1 MKPEWS
7 CLKDVTIIDVSQL
20 LPGPHACSLLRQLG
34 ADVIKVEQPGTGD
47 TARQLGPTVFAQFN
61 RGKRSV
67 ALDLKTD
74 AGREAFLDLVRNADA
89 VVEGFRPGVMARL
102 GLGYEALAAVNP
114 AIVLCSVSGFGQTGP
129 YASHAGH
136 DLNYLALAGY
146 WATPVQVHDKVSR
159 PRVRVSDYAA
169 SGYAALS
176 LAVAIISAHQ
186 NGQGQHLDV
195 SIHDAILSWTAH
207 GVWAARGHE
216 ASPQA
221 SPTVMPENDLFE
233 TRDGLHL
240 AMGILENK
248 FWVNLCEA
256 LGDEFPALRDPRF
269 ATRAGRYGHKV
280 EVNDLMAAV
289 FRTRDLAEW
298 EAFFGPLDIP
308 FSPLLGATALFEDPH
323 VQAREVVRSV
333 PAEGGIAVNFP
344 VKFSLGLPEG
354 EDFVAQVGEHSV
366 DGSLPKIF
374 AGGIGNA

>member
-7 CLKDVTIIDVSQL
+7 CLKDVTIIDASQL

-34 ADVIKVEQPGTGD
+34 ADVIKVELPGSGD
-47 TARQLGPTVFAQFN
+47 SIRQLGPAAYAQFN
-61 RGKRSV
+61 RGKQSI

-74 AGREAFLDLVRNADA
+74 AGRVAFLELARNADA
-89 VVEGFRPGVMARL
+89 VVEGFRPGVMKRL
-102 GLGYEALAAVNP
+102 GLDYAALAAVNP

-176 LAVAIISAHQ
+176 LAVAIMSARQH
-186 NGQGQHLDV
+186 GRGQHLDV
-195 SIHDAILSWTAH
+195 SIHDTILSWTAH
-207 GVWAARGHE
+207 GAWAARGHE
-216 ASPQA
+216 AAPQE

-233 TRDGLHL
+233 TRDGRHL

-248 FWVNLCEA
+248 FWVNLGEA
-256 LGDEFPALRDPRF
+256 LGEEFPALRDPRY
-269 ATRAGRYGHKV
+269 ATRAGRYGHKLA
-280 EVNDLMAAV
+280 VNDLLAAV

-308 FSPLLGATALFEDPH
+308 FSPVLGAGELFEDAH
-323 VQAREVVRSV
+323 VRARGVVRR
-333 PAEGGIAVNFP
+333 PAGEDGIAVNFP
-344 VKFSLGLPEG
+344 VGFSLGLPEG
-354 EDFVAQVGEHSV
+354 DDFVAGL
-366 DGSLPKIF
+366 GKGT
-374 AGGIGNA
+374 AR

>member
-1 MKPEWS
+1 MKPAWS
-7 CLKDVTIIDVSQL
+7 CLKDVTILDVSQL

-34 ADVIKVEQPGTGD
+34 AEVIKVEQPGSGD
-47 TARQLGPTVFAQFN
+47 TARQLGAHVYAQFN

-67 ALDLKTD
+67 ALDLKSD
-74 AGREAFLDLVRNADA
+74 AGRAAFLELVRDADA

-102 GLGYEALAAVNP
+102 GLGYDALAAVNP

-146 WATPVQVHDKVSR
+146 WATPVQVHDLVSR

-176 LAVAIISAHQ
+176 LAVAIMSARQ

-195 SIHDAILSWTAH
+195 SIHDAVLSWTAH
-207 GVWAARGHE
+207 GAWTARAHE
-216 ASPQA
+216 DSPRAS
-221 SPTVMPENDLFE
+221 STVMPENDLFE
-233 TRDGLHL
+233 TRDGRHL

-248 FWVNLCEA
+248 FWDNLCAA
-256 LGDEFPALRDPRF
+256 LGDAFPALRDSRF
-269 ATRAGRYGHKV
+269 ATRAGRGGHKV
-280 EVNDLMAAV
+280 EVNDLLAAV

-298 EAFFGPLDIP
+298 EDFFAPLDIP
-308 FSPLLGATALFEDPH
+308 FSPVLRAGELFDDAH
-323 VQAREVVRSV
+323 VRAREVVRRV
-333 PAEGGIAVNFP
+333 EGGIAVSFP

-354 EDFVAQVGEHSV
+354 DDFVAGVGQHNSR
-366 DGSLPKIF
+366 
-374 AGGIGNA
+374 

>member
-1 MKPEWS
+1 MKPAWS
-7 CLKDVTIIDVSQL
+7 CLNDVTIIDVSQL

-34 ADVIKVEQPGTGD
+34 ANVIKVEQPGSGD
-47 TARQLGPTVFAQFN
+47 TARQLGAHVYAQFN

-74 AGREAFLDLVRNADA
+74 AGRAAFLDLVRDADA
-89 VVEGFRPGVMARL
+89 VVEGFRPGVMARM
-102 GLGYEALAAVNP
+102 GLGFDALAAVNP

-146 WATPVQVHDKVSR
+146 WATPVQVHDAVSR

-176 LAVAIISAHQ
+176 LAVAIMSARA
-186 NGQGQHLDV
+186 NGHGQHLDV
-195 SIHDAILSWTAH
+195 SIHDAVLSWTAH
-207 GVWAARGHE
+207 GAWTARAHQ

-233 TRDGLHL
+233 TRDGRHL

-248 FWVNLCEA
+248 FWDNLCAA
-256 LGDEFPALRDPRF
+256 LGDAFPGLRDPRF
-269 ATRAGRYGHKV
+269 ATRAGRSGHKV
-280 EVNDLMAAV
+280 AVNDLMAAV

-298 EAFFGPLDIP
+298 VDFFAPFDIP
-308 FSPLLGATALFEDPH
+308 FSPVLGAGELFDDPH
-323 VQAREVVRSV
+323 VRAREVVRRV
-333 PAEGGIAVNFP
+333 EGGIAVDFP

-354 EDFVAQVGEHSV
+354 EDFVAGVGEH
-366 DGSLPKIF
+366 G
-374 AGGIGNA
+374 

>member
-1 MKPEWS
+1 MKPAWS
-7 CLKDVTIIDVSQL
+7 CLNDVTIIDVSQL

-34 ADVIKVEQPGTGD
+34 ADVIKVEQPGSGD
-47 TARQLGPTVFAQFN
+47 TARQLGAHVYAQFN

-74 AGREAFLDLVRNADA
+74 AGRAAFLDLVRDADA
-89 VVEGFRPGVMARL
+89 VVEGFRPGVMARM
-102 GLGYEALAAVNP
+102 GLGFDALAAVNP
-114 AIVLCSVSGFGQTGP
+114 AIVLCSVSSFGQTGP

-146 WATPVQVHDKVSR
+146 WATPVQVHDAVSR

-176 LAVAIISAHQ
+176 LAVAIMSARA

-195 SIHDAILSWTAH
+195 SIHDAVLSWTAH
-207 GVWAARGHE
+207 GAWTARTHE

-233 TRDGLHL
+233 TRDGRHL

-248 FWVNLCEA
+248 FWDNLCAA
-256 LGDEFPALRDPRF
+256 LGDAFPALRDPRF
-269 ATRAGRYGHKV
+269 ATRAGRSGHKV
-280 EVNDLMAAV
+280 AVNDLMAAV

-298 EAFFGPLDIP
+298 VDFFAPFDIP
-308 FSPLLGATALFEDPH
+308 FSPVLGAGELFDDPH
-323 VQAREVVRSV
+323 VRAREVVRRV
-333 PAEGGIAVNFP
+333 EGGIAVDFP

-354 EDFVAQVGEHSV
+354 EDFVAGVGEH
-366 DGSLPKIF
+366 G
-374 AGGIGNA
+374 

>member
-1 MKPEWS
+1 MKPAWS
-7 CLKDVTIIDVSQL
+7 CLNDVTIIDVSQL

-34 ADVIKVEQPGTGD
+34 ADVIKVEQPGSGD
-47 TARQLGPTVFAQFN
+47 TARQLGAHVYAQFN

-74 AGREAFLDLVRNADA
+74 AGRAAFLDLVRDADA
-89 VVEGFRPGVMARL
+89 VVEGFRPGVMARM
-102 GLGYEALAAVNP
+102 GLGFDALAAVNP

-146 WATPVQVHDKVSR
+146 WATPVQVHDAVSR

-176 LAVAIISAHQ
+176 LAVAIMSARQ

-195 SIHDAILSWTAH
+195 SIHDAVLSWTAH
-207 GVWAARGHE
+207 GAWTARAHE

-233 TRDGLHL
+233 TRDGRHL

-248 FWVNLCEA
+248 FWDNLCAA
-256 LGDEFPALRDPRF
+256 LGDAFPGLRDPRF
-269 ATRAGRYGHKV
+269 ATRAGRSGHKV
-280 EVNDLMAAV
+280 AVNDLMAAV

-298 EAFFGPLDIP
+298 VDFFAPFDIP
-308 FSPLLGATALFEDPH
+308 FSPVLGAGELFDDPH
-323 VQAREVVRSV
+323 VRAREVVRRV
-333 PAEGGIAVNFP
+333 EGGIAVDFP

-354 EDFVAQVGEHSV
+354 EDFVAGVGEH
-366 DGSLPKIF
+366 GW
-374 AGGIGNA
+374 G

>member
-1 MKPEWS
+1 MKPAWS
-7 CLKDVTIIDVSQL
+7 CLNDVTIIDVSQL

-34 ADVIKVEQPGTGD
+34 ADVIKVEQPGSGD
-47 TARQLGPTVFAQFN
+47 TARQLGAHVYAQFN

-74 AGREAFLDLVRNADA
+74 AGRAAFLDLVREADA

-102 GLGYEALAAVNP
+102 GLGYDALAAVNP

-146 WATPVQVHDKVSR
+146 WATPVQVHDAVSR

-176 LAVAIISAHQ
+176 LAVAIMSARQH
-186 NGQGQHLDV
+186 GQGQHLDV
-195 SIHDAILSWTAH
+195 SIHDAMLSWTAH
-207 GVWAARGHE
+207 GAWTARAHE
-216 ASPQA
+216 ASPHA

-233 TRDGLHL
+233 TRDGRHL

-248 FWVNLCEA
+248 FWDNLCAA
-256 LGDEFPALRDPRF
+256 LGDTFPSLRDPRF
-269 ATRAGRYGHKV
+269 ATRAARSGHKV

-289 FRTRDLAEW
+289 FRTRDLTEW
-298 EAFFGPLDIP
+298 AAFFEPLDIP
-308 FSPLLGATALFEDPH
+308 FSPVLGAGELFEDAH
-323 VQAREVVRSV
+323 VRARGVVRQV
-333 PAEGGIAVNFP
+333 PGGITVDFP

-354 EDFVAQVGEHSV
+354 EDFVAGVGEH
-366 DGSLPKIF
+366 
-374 AGGIGNA
+374 NQR

>member
-1 MKPEWS
+1 MKPAWS

-34 ADVIKVEQPGTGD
+34 AEVIKVEQPGSGD
-47 TARQLGPTVFAQFN
+47 TARQLGAHVYAQFN

-67 ALDLKTD
+67 ALDLKSD
-74 AGREAFLDLVRNADA
+74 AGRAAFLDLVRDADA

-102 GLGYEALAAVNP
+102 GLDYDALAAINP

-146 WATPVQVHDKVSR
+146 WATPVQVHDVVSR

-176 LAVAIISAHQ
+176 LAVAIMSARQ

-195 SIHDAILSWTAH
+195 SIHDAVLSWTAH
-207 GVWAARGHE
+207 GAWTARAHE
-216 ASPQA
+216 DSPRASA
-221 SPTVMPENDLFE
+221 TVMPENDLFE
-233 TRDGLHL
+233 TRDQRHL

-248 FWVNLCEA
+248 FWDHLCAA
-256 LGDEFPALRDPRF
+256 LGDAFPALRDPRF
-269 ATRAGRYGHKV
+269 ATRAGRGAHKV
-280 EVNDLMAAV
+280 EVNDLLAAV

-298 EAFFGPLDIP
+298 EDFFAPLDIP
-308 FSPLLGATALFEDPH
+308 FSPVLGAGELFEDAH
-323 VQAREVVRSV
+323 VRAREVVRRV
-333 PAEGGIAVNFP
+333 EGGIAVSFP

-354 EDFVAQVGEHSV
+354 DDFVAGVGEH
-366 DGSLPKIF
+366 
-374 AGGIGNA
+374 NAD